1 MGAPKPTLGYRS
13 RTDAVLAL
21 RRDGLTDRE
30 IADRI
35 GIPAKNV
42 ASLAIIS
49 GKARLR
55 PAEQF
60 GRTVLFPIDILERL
74 GPAAVARGIT
84 VNELA
89 RRIVE
94 VAVDERLVDSIL
106 DDLHDE
112 EGGEVPG

>member
-21 RRDGLTDRE
+21 RADGLTDRQ

-35 GIPAKNV
+35 GIPPKNV
-42 ASLAIIS
+42 ASLAVMS

-74 GPAAVARGIT
+74 GPAADARGIT

-89 RRIVE
+89 RRLVE
-94 VAVDERLVDSIL
+94 TAVDDGLIDSIL
-106 DDLHDE
+106 DDQHDE
-112 EGGEVPG
+112 VPR